1 MQFWA
6 FLDLKLRHYCSW
18 DWVATTCQHKLSP
31 KSCHPPKFNLFVFQN
46 LDFTN
51 LTFLR
56 LGWFLAAGGLQR
68 QVPQLIN
75 PKLLSYHGTATPPAA
90 LLAIWSKPGPKCDTL
105 STNLTRPMLIWPVH
119 CSVLGAETNL
129 TNIKLWSCRQ
139 AYHWLQRPCCLFW
152 NCHQFYTFSCSA

>member
-18 DWVATTCQHKLSP
+18 DWVATTCPHKLSP

-105 STNLTRPMLIWPVH
+105 STNLTKPVLIWPVFQGWDK
-119 CSVLGAETNL
+119 SDKYQALIMQAGISLETMSRIGTL
-129 TNIKLWSCRQ
+129 LILKLS
-139 AYHWLQRPCCLFW
+139 F
-152 NCHQFYTFSCSA
+152 